1 MKITKGKIFLLV
13 VVAYFAIFAVIN
25 INKEKNY
32 NQEILDKVVIV
43 TDGKVDPKNEG
54 KLVLVS
60 GKVEYDE
67 LVTFLELEDF
77 STIKINRKVEDYLK
91 VDGENKWVE
100 RTESLKDSDDDY
112 LKQIVSEEKV
122 SKVNIG
128 EYTLDDKGLSLIP
141 TDSYYHGQEK
151 IGDLETGG
159 HDYTRDKWEEDL
171 KIGDMKLTYKYYDLD
186 KYPNMTILA
195 VQKGNSF
202 VPYEVD
208 KKTQVY
214 QVFTKTVDT
223 KAKLSKELDTN
234 VKKTTKGKTLFII
247 MILGL
252 GIFFIVDNKK
262 KAE

>member
-1 MKITKGKIFLLV
+1 MKITKGKIILLV
-13 VVAYFAIFAVIN
+13 IVAYFAIFAVIN

-32 NQEILDKVVIV
+32 NQEMLDKVVII
-43 TDGKVDPKNEG
+43 TDGKVDPKNDD

-67 LVTFLELEDF
+67 LVTFLELENF

-91 VDGENKWVE
+91 VDGEEKWVE
-100 RTESLKDSDDDY
+100 REAPLKDSDDDY
-112 LKQIVSEEKV
+112 LKQILSEEKV

-128 EYTLDDKGLSLIP
+128 DFKLDEKGLSLIP
-141 TDSYYHGQEK
+141 TNSYYHEQEK

-159 HDYTRDKWEEDL
+159 IDYSRDKWEEDL
-171 KIGDMKLTYKYYDLD
+171 KVGDMKLTYKYYDLK
-186 KYPNMTILA
+186 KYPNMSILA

-202 VPYEVD
+202 VPYQVD

-214 QVFTKTVDT
+214 QVFTKKIDT
-223 KAKLSKELDTN
+223 KEKLQKELQTN
-234 VKKTTKGKTLFII
+234 VKKTTKGKTLFIV
-247 MILGL
+247 MIIGL

-262 KAE
+262 KA